1 MSGLLPGVSRHLCPK
16 CGERWSLPGGSA
28 LVDSVCVNII
38 IIILSYICVLLQY
51 HFYFHK
57 KPDASNNV
65 HLVSKARASRAS
77 CSAERQGRAAR
88 AVGHLIGA
96 WHDFQS
102 LARKLKRL
110 IAAKK
115 KGFLSRREPLAAI
128 GKRKRTRPCLG
139 AKRARAPAA
148 IDQQAHPASRVLLKE
163 YITIDRKNKYIHRTY
178 I

>member
-28 LVDSVCVNII
+28 LVDSVCVNFI
-38 IIILSYICVLLQY
+38 IIILSYICVPLQY
-51 HFYFHK
+51 HFYFDK
-57 KPDASNNV
+57 NPDASNNV
-65 HLVSKARASRAS
+65 YLVSKARASRAS

-88 AVGHLIGA
+88 AVGHLTGA

-102 LARKLKRL
+102 LAKLKRL

-128 GKRKRTRPCLG
+128 GNRVKRTRPCLG

-148 IDQQAHPASRVLLKE
+148 IDQQAHILPQGFF
-163 YITIDRKNKYIHRTY
+163 
-178 I
+178 